1 MPVGDGLV
9 FKEVAFSPSATNSL
23 SSQDSQEEKKKRDDA
38 EAISRDDEESDLE
51 CPVCFQIAFPPVKQI
66 HSAALHAPTL

>member
-9 FKEVAFSPSATNSL
+9 FKEVAFSPATM
-23 SSQDSQEEKKKRDDA
+23 SSQASQAEKRKRDDA
-38 EAISRDDEESDLE
+38 GAISRDDLESDLE